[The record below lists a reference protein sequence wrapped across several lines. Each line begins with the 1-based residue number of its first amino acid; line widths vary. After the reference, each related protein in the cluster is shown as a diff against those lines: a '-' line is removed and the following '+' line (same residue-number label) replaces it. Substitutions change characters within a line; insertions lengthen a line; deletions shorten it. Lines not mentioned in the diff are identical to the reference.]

1 MAIRIRRRE
10 FIFTL
15 GGGAAAWPLAVRAQ
29 QPAMPVV
36 GFLNQ
41 ESGDLIPHLVAAF
54 RKGLSETGFVE
65 NRNVAIEYR
74 WAETHYDRL
83 PQLAA
88 ELVNLKP
95 TVIAAA
101 YLPAALAAQ
110 AATST
115 IPIVFISGVDPVT
128 AGLVTSLRKPGGNLT
143 GLSNFNTRLT
153 PKRIELL
160 HDVVPRSS
168 AIAVLVNPN
177 SPATQT
183 IDAEAQTAAQ
193 ALGLRLDIYGAGT
206 EADIDGA
213 FATIIKSGADALIVA
228 GDAYFNARRAQLIS
242 LAAHHRIPV
251 IYDRK
256 EIAMAGGLISYGINN
271 SDIYRQAAIY
281 TAQILKGAKP
291 ADLPVQQPTKVEL
304 VVNLKVAKSLGLDL
318 PTSVLLSAD
327 EVIE

>member
-1 MAIRIRRRE
+1 MRRRE
-10 FIFTL
+10 FITVL
-15 GGGAAAWPLAVRAQ
+15 GSATAWPLAARAQ
-29 QPAMPVV
+29 QLAMPLV

-54 RKGLSETGFVE
+54 KKGLSESGFAE
-65 NRNVAIEYR
+65 NRNVAVEYR
-74 WAETHYDRL
+74 WADANYNRL

-88 ELVNLKP
+88 ELVNLKA

-101 YLPAALAAQ
+101 YLPAARAAQ

-115 IPIVFISGVDPVT
+115 IPIVFISGVDPVA

-153 PKRIELL
+153 AKRIELL
-160 HDVVPRSS
+160 HQVVPRSRT
-168 AIAVLVNPN
+168 IAVLVNPN
-177 SPATQT
+177 SPATET
-183 IDAEAQTAAQ
+183 IDAEAQAAAQ
-193 ALGLRLDIYGAGT
+193 ALGLRLDIHSAGT

-213 FATIIKSGADALIVA
+213 FATMVKSGAGALIVA
-228 GDAYFNARRAQLIS
+228 GDAYFNARRAQLTS
-242 LAAHHRIPV
+242 LATRYRLPV

-256 EIAMAGGLISYGINN
+256 EIAMADGLMSYGINN
-271 SDIYRQAAIY
+271 SDVYRQAAIY
-281 TAQILKGAKP
+281 TGQILKGAKP

-304 VVNLKVAKSLGLDL
+304 IVNLKVAGLLGLDL